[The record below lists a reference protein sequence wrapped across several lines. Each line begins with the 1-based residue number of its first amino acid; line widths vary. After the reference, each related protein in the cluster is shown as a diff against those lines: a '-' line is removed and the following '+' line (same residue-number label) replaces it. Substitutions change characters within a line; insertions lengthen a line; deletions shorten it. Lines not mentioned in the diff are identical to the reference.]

1 MISVPLAL
9 PGSARHRSDSS
20 NRRRSGKF
28 RHVGGIIRRG
38 LFSTVATVCI
48 AERIRAQHS
57 RERLRVARCFAIGLP
72 FQSELCV
79 DGARNRRRLRRTLWV
94 PLCPALPHHLEETAC
109 TSDGAVDTRAAGRP
123 HRIGIA
129 VRCCTG
135 SMRRRLSAV
144 SCYGEDANA
153 CPLRVS
159 DCRVIVLGVGFL
171 PASAVIAGAN
181 LWQLGHLA
189 DQAQVVP
196 KLLARAI
203 DSSAQVMSLPV
214 TCLLIITALGSACS
228 ILLAM
233 TDATATV
240 SRSSPV
246 PAVFHRVLPVLVAT
260 LIAVHGQSIV
270 NVMVT
275 FNIVYPP
282 Q

>member
-1 MISVPLAL
+1 M
-9 PGSARHRSDSS
+9 
-20 NRRRSGKF
+20 
-28 RHVGGIIRRG
+28 
-38 LFSTVATVCI
+38 
-48 AERIRAQHS
+48 
-57 RERLRVARCFAIGLP
+57 
-72 FQSELCV
+72 
-79 DGARNRRRLRRTLWV
+79 
-94 PLCPALPHHLEETAC
+94 
-109 TSDGAVDTRAAGRP
+109 
-123 HRIGIA
+123 
-129 VRCCTG
+129 
-135 SMRRRLSAV
+135 
-144 SCYGEDANA
+144 
-153 CPLRVS
+153 
-159 DCRVIVLGVGFL
+159 IVLGVGFL